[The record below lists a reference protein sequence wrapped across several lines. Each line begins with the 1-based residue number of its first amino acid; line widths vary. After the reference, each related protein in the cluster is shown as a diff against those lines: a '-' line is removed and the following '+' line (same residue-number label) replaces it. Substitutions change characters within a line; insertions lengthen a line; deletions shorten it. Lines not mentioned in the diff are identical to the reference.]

1 MEVDEMKSEKWLKK
15 LAIIWFIPMI
25 LGLLG
30 VIVQTLAPMIFRK
43 NEYMGMVMDSKTV
56 YGIFVI
62 AFVISM
68 LITFVGKSKI
78 PVIQNTLHKAS
89 RNKGERIGAI
99 VLSSVFALILS
110 LIIII
115 SVTSSIMV
123 ATNVKTL
130 NGTVE
135 DVVVTTS
142 SRDGDITKLI
152 IIEDDKGKQYKMYK
166 NENLKNLDLSKNDS
180 VQVDYS
186 EVINTTVGEPD
197 GNILGYT
204 AHAKDTK

>member
-15 LAIIWFIPMI
+15 IAVICFIPMI

-30 VIVQTLAPMIFRK
+30 VIVQTVAPMLFRK

-56 YGIFVI
+56 IGVFVT
-62 AFVISM
+62 AFVINI
-68 LITFVGKSKI
+68 LITFVWKSKI
-78 PVIQNTLHKAS
+78 PVIQNTLHKVS
-89 RNKGERIGAI
+89 GNKGERIGAI
-99 VLSSVFALILS
+99 VLSSVFALLSS
-110 LIIII
+110 LIIIT
-115 SVTSSIMV
+115 SVTSSIV
-123 ATNVKTL
+123 IATNTKTL

-142 SRDGDITKLI
+142 SRDGNVTKLI

-166 NENLKNLDLSKNDS
+166 NKNLKNLDLSKNDS

-186 EVINTTVGEPD
+186 EVVNTTVGEPD

-204 AHAKDTK
+204 AHAKNTK